1 MATVFF
7 DCQGLLLCEFL
18 APRDTITAERYVKT
32 LANLKEAIRKKRP
45 KMWKERSFILHHD
58 NASPHTAAPTLK
70 KLQQWDI
77 TTLEHPPSSPD
88 LTPCDFS
95 LFPKLKKELCG
106 HNFRNVASV
115 QRETKKILCKFPQ
128 SVFEDFIFEMVSRWQ
143 KCIAVN
149 GDYFEGDNMQI
160 DPLFEKGQTSESSSS
175 DEADE

>member
-1 MATVFF
+1 
-7 DCQGLLLCEFL
+7 
-18 APRDTITAERYVKT
+18 
-32 LANLKEAIRKKRP
+32 
-45 KMWKERSFILHHD
+45 MWKERSFILHHD

-70 KLQQWDI
+70 KLQQWGI

-88 LTPCDFS
+88 LAPCNFS
-95 LFPKLKKELCG
+95 LFPKLKKELRG